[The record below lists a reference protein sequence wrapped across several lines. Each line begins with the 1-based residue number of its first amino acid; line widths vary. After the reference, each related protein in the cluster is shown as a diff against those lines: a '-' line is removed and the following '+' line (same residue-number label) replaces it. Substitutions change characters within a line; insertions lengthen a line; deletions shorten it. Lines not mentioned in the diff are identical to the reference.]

1 VISVTLQLD
10 GDGCLRRLQSLGH
23 AGGRKDANLVCAAAT
38 ALMRTTS
45 RVLGD
50 HASIVISGRAPS
62 EGALEITVEQY
73 GAHDGAYLLGVTD
86 VLVRGLEDLSRDEPA
101 QVQINWT

>member
-1 VISVTLQLD
+1 MISVTLQLD
-10 GDGCLRRLQSLGH
+10 GDGCLRWLQSLGH

-45 RVLGD
+45 RVLDD

-73 GAHDGAYLLGVTD
+73 GAQDGAYLLGVTD
-86 VLVRGLEDLSRDEPA
+86 VLVRGLEDLSRDEPT

>member
-1 VISVTLQLD
+1 MISVTLQLD
-10 GDGCLRRLQSLGH
+10 GDGCLRRLQSAGH
-23 AGGRKDANLVCAAAT
+23 AVGSRDANLVCAAAT

-50 HASIVISGRAPS
+50 HGSIVISGRAPA
-62 EGALEITVEQY
+62 EGALEIYVEQY
-73 GAHDGAYLLGVTD
+73 GAHDCAYLLGVTD

-101 QVQINWT
+101 QVQINRA